1 MKDYPVIKVTIL
13 FIIGILSA
21 HFFYVNIILVSAL
34 FVAGVVL
41 IIFKKSFNDNFY
53 YSFLVFLVSGILVFS
68 IGNLLA
74 KENKISFAP
83 FLTNIDKVKNT
94 TAVGEI
100 AKIDLIKSNELILYL
115 TADSIYSEEFY
126 IKDKIQLLCKI
137 KADNKSLFELYDELK
152 PGNYLKLTGY
162 YYKGRE
168 ERNPGEFDYD
178 AYLKSKGILGILSIN
193 DTSSIKV
200 INQQTDF
207 FKNLIHQTRKK
218 IDWQI
223 KKYQSP
229 ETASLLRG
237 LLLAD
242 RGEIN
247 YQTKQQFINAG
258 VVHVLAVSGLHVG
271 YIILIFLFLFGRFNL
286 FLRSILTI
294 VGLLCFMFITG
305 VPPSVFRA
313 TVMAIV
319 IFIAYLT
326 NRSTNLFNS
335 ISIAALII
343 LIINPNEIYNPGFQL
358 SFAAVLSIAL
368 VYPFLEKHITSW
380 NIQSKILEFFIV
392 LAGVS
397 LSAQI
402 GTLPFT
408 LMYFNKFSIIALFTN
423 LIVIPTIGFII
434 ATAVVTLTISSLLP
448 VIAIYFA
455 TANDLI
461 TKWTLSLIKFS
472 GDLSFSHV
480 NIYNYTLT
488 DLILF
493 YLMLVIL
500 IYYLPRFKNIIS
512 KIALF
517 GLVAANVILYS
528 SIDNINLLPENYLN
542 VFMIDV
548 GQGDSFLIRFP
559 NGKTALVDAGN
570 TTIAFDNGERVVIP
584 LLKYLG
590 IEKINYGLVSHID
603 ADHYG
608 GFVALVLGGL
618 IGEIYKPALDTS
630 LNKDVLFEE
639 FLRERNVPV
648 QYYSERK
655 MEIGNTVLYFLYDK
669 KIDNI
674 AGESTNNHSGIFKL
688 VYGETSFLFT
698 GDVEK
703 NVEKIY
709 AEKYKKFLDADVL
722 KAGHHGSKTS
732 SSEVFLS
739 YVTPKYSLI
748 SAGFKNKFG
757 HPASEV
763 IQRLEKYGSTIYR
776 TDLQKAVLL
785 RSDGKRINVI
795 NW

>member
-1 MKDYPVIKVTIL
+1 
-13 FIIGILSA
+13 
-21 HFFYVNIILVSAL
+21 
-34 FVAGVVL
+34 
-41 IIFKKSFNDNFY
+41 
-53 YSFLVFLVSGILVFS
+53 
-68 IGNLLA
+68 
-74 KENKISFAP
+74 
-83 FLTNIDKVKNT
+83 
-94 TAVGEI
+94 
-100 AKIDLIKSNELILYL
+100 
-115 TADSIYSEEFY
+115 
-126 IKDKIQLLCKI
+126 
-137 KADNKSLFELYDELK
+137 
-152 PGNYLKLTGY
+152 
-162 YYKGRE
+162 
-168 ERNPGEFDYD
+168 
-178 AYLKSKGILGILSIN
+178 
-193 DTSSIKV
+193 
-200 INQQTDF
+200 
-207 FKNLIHQTRKK
+207 
-218 IDWQI
+218 
-223 KKYQSP
+223 
-229 ETASLLRG
+229 
-237 LLLAD
+237 
-242 RGEIN
+242 
-247 YQTKQQFINAG
+247 
-258 VVHVLAVSGLHVG
+258 
-271 YIILIFLFLFGRFNL
+271 
-286 FLRSILTI
+286 
-294 VGLLCFMFITG
+294 
-305 VPPSVFRA
+305 
-313 TVMAIV
+313 
-319 IFIAYLT
+319 
-326 NRSTNLFNS
+326 
-335 ISIAALII
+335 
-343 LIINPNEIYNPGFQL
+343 
-358 SFAAVLSIAL
+358 
-368 VYPFLEKHITSW
+368 
-380 NIQSKILEFFIV
+380 V

-493 YLMLVIL
+493 YLMLAVL
-500 IYYLPRFKNIIS
+500 LYYLPRFKNIIA
-512 KIALF
+512 KVALF
-517 GLVAANVILYS
+517 SLVLVNVILFS
-528 SIDNINLLPENYLN
+528 SIDNINLLPENYLS

-688 VYGETSFLFT
+688 VYGENSFLFT